1 VAVSKANSHEQSD
14 DNRRRRSPKDIASR
28 PAGKKAKLANNLPAE
43 SADAIQETGGI
54 PRFNLAEQILA
65 EQRKIAAIRR
75 RGPGRKAE
83 APKQQLKVESITTHT
98 VEPPPI
104 LSEQEQIIAE
114 IVARDVQ
121 RLCKDNA
128 SKLRR

>member
-1 VAVSKANSHEQSD
+1 MVVSKANAGKHCD
-14 DNRRRRSPKDIASR
+14 DNRPKQSSNDIASR
-28 PAGKKAKLANNLPAE
+28 PAGKKAKLANSLSVE
-43 SADAIQETGGI
+43 SAGAMQETHGI
-54 PRFNLAEQILA
+54 PKFDLAEQIMA

-83 APKQQLKVESITTHT
+83 APKQQRRVESIAHT

-121 RLCKDNA
+121 RLCKDN
-128 SKLRR
+128 SSRLRR